1 MNNFFYQISKE
12 NKDLFYKL
20 YVHKISSFQF
30 NWHKETQINVILR
43 GKTEVCV
50 EGRKYL
56 LNEDDIM
63 IINSNSGHA
72 TLAKEPNTMVLVL
85 QLHPIYFKEYF
96 EEYKNLRFEEV
107 ISLND
112 IQNERCNTIKYLLA
126 LLIDKF
132 KNHQDKNGIECDAIF
147 SALILN
153 VLRTFSNSIEKT
165 GKVKKSK
172 SQMKA
177 ISKML
182 EYIQEM
188 HREKLTLNKIAGMLG
203 YNPNYFSQFFK
214 VNIGI
219 NYYEYLTRVRI
230 REATIE
236 LIKGNRAISDIAL
249 EHGFSDAKS
258 FNKYFKESFGRTP
271 NQYRLE
277 VLDNNLINEFSLNRI
292 LVQEDDEYVN
302 LKIEEYLSLIKDN
315 MFNISEGILNEDE
328 QVKKEKTIKKYK
340 DKVRNLENEIKGLN
354 KKISI
359 IKELLNVD

>member
-1 MNNFFYQISKE
+1 MNNFFYQINKE
-12 NKDLFYKL
+12 NKNLFYKL

-30 NWHKETQINVILR
+30 NWHKEIQINMILR
-43 GKTEVCV
+43 GSIEVCV

-56 LNEDDIM
+56 LGEDDIM

-85 QLHPIYFKEYF
+85 QLHPRYFKEYF

-107 ISLND
+107 ISAND
-112 IQNERCNTIKYLLA
+112 RQNERCNTLRYLLG
-126 LLIDKF
+126 LLISQF
-132 KNHQDKNGIECDAIF
+132 KDKNKEDIECDAIF

-153 VLRTFSNSIEKT
+153 ILKTFSNSIEKT
-165 GKVKKSK
+165 GRVTKSK
-172 SQMKA
+172 SQIKT

-188 HREKLTLNKIAGMLG
+188 HREKLSLNKIAGMLG

-230 REATIE
+230 REATLE
-236 LIKGNRAISDIAL
+236 LIKSNRAISDIAL

-271 NQYRLE
+271 NQYRTE
-277 VLDNNLINEFSLNRI
+277 ILDNNLLNEFSLTRV

-302 LKIEEYLSLIKDN
+302 FKIKEYLNLIKDN
-315 MFNISEGILNEDE
+315 IFSINSEIFEAEDQIRKEKIIQKYEKKIKNLEDEIEMLNE
-328 QVKKEKTIKKYK
+328 
-340 DKVRNLENEIKGLN
+340 
-354 KKISI
+354 KISL
-359 IKELLNVD
+359 IKNILKEN

>member
-12 NKDLFYKL
+12 NKNLFYKL

-30 NWHKETQINVILR
+30 NWHKEIQINVILR
-43 GKTEVCV
+43 GSIEVCV
-50 EGRKYL
+50 EGRKYIL
-56 LNEDDIM
+56 SEDNIM

-107 ISLND
+107 MNLNEM
-112 IQNERCNTIKYLLA
+112 QNERCNTIRYLLA
-126 LLIDKF
+126 LLISEF
-132 KNHQDKNGIECDAIF
+132 KNKQNKNEIAYDAIF
-147 SALILN
+147 SAMTLNIL
-153 VLRTFSNSIEKT
+153 RAFSNSIEKT
-165 GKVKKSK
+165 GKIKKSK
-172 SQMKA
+172 SQMKT

-188 HREKLTLNKIAGMLG
+188 HREKLPLNKIAGMLG

-230 REATIE
+230 REATFE
-236 LIKGNRAISDIAL
+236 LIKTNRVISDIAL

-277 VLDNNLINEFSLNRI
+277 ILENNLINEFSLKRI
-292 LVQEDDEYVN
+292 LVQDDDEYVN
-302 LKIEEYLSLIKDN
+302 FKITEYLSLIKDN
-315 MFNISEGILNEDE
+315 VFAINQDLLSEKE
-328 QVKKEKTIKKYK
+328 QIKKEKTIKQYEDKIKKLEEDVKRLNEKVSLIK
-340 DKVRNLENEIKGLN
+340 DILN
-354 KKISI
+354 
-359 IKELLNVD
+359 